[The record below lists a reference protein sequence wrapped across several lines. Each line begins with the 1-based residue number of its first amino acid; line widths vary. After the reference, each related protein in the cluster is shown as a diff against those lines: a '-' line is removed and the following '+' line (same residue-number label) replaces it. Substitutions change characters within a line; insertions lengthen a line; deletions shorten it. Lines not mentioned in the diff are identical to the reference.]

1 MGRLEVSIAS
11 APLAR
16 GHALDLDNVSQVFQG
31 QGGAA
36 PVMALQPSSFQVK
49 PGEFVGLVGP
59 SGCGKTTVLNMFGG
73 IVKPSH
79 GRVTVGGKPARE
91 GHPEVGYLM
100 ARDSLLPW
108 RTALANAVLPLE
120 LKGVPKAEAV
130 HRGSEILAAVG
141 LGNFLHSYP
150 SQLSHG
156 MRQRV
161 AVARTLVSNPG
172 TVLMDEPFSALDAE
186 TRLKLQAEFLR
197 LWEAHKST
205 VVFVT
210 HDLAEA
216 IIMCDR
222 ILVFSARPGRIVA
235 SFDIDLPRPRQVL
248 ELQGNDKYQAMFRE
262 IWSIFRKELQ

>member
-1 MGRLEVSIAS
+1 MNAVLEEKS
-11 APLAR
+11 LQL
-16 GHALDLDNVSQVFQG
+16 GHELVLDNVSQVFKG
-31 QGGAA
+31 HNGTG
-36 PVMALQPSSFQVK
+36 PVTALLPTTIHVK

-59 SGCGKTTVLNMFGG
+59 SGCGKTTALNMIGG
-73 IVKPSH
+73 IVKPTQ
-79 GRVTVGGKPARE
+79 GRVLVGGKPARE

-108 RTALANAVLPLE
+108 RTAQANVALPLE
-120 LKGVPKAEAV
+120 LKNVSKAEANQ
-130 HRGSEILAAVG
+130 RSAEMLSAVG
-141 LGNFLHSYP
+141 LGNFLSSYP

-197 LWEAHKST
+197 LWDAHKSS

-235 SFDIDLPRPRQVL
+235 NFEIDLPRPRQVL
-248 ELQGNDKYQAMFRE
+248 ELQGNPKYQEMFRE
-262 IWSIFRKELQ
+262 IWSIFKQELK

>member
-1 MGRLEVSIAS
+1 MSAVLNERPIQLGHELRLE
-11 APLAR
+11 
-16 GHALDLDNVSQVFQG
+16 NVSQVFQG
-31 QGGAA
+31 QSGSG
-36 PVMALQPSSFQVK
+36 PVIALQPTSIHVK

-59 SGCGKTTVLNMFGG
+59 SGCGKTTALNMIGG
-73 IVKPSH
+73 LVKPTQ
-79 GRVTVGGKPARE
+79 GRVLVGGKPARE

-108 RTALANAVLPLE
+108 RTAQGNVVLPLE
-120 LKGVPKAEAV
+120 LKGVPKQEAQQ
-130 HRGSEILAAVG
+130 RAADMLSAVG
-141 LGNFLHSYP
+141 LGSFLDSYP

-161 AVARTLVSNPG
+161 AVARTLVSDPG

-197 LWEAHKST
+197 LWDAHKST

-216 IIMCDR
+216 IVMCDR
-222 ILVFSARPGRIVA
+222 ILVFSARPGKVVA
-235 SFDIDLPRPRQVL
+235 NFEIDLPRPRQVL
-248 ELQGNDKYQAMFRE
+248 DLQGNAKYQELFRE
-262 IWSIFRKELQ
+262 IWSIFKRELK

>member
-1 MGRLEVSIAS
+1 MSTLLMERPLQLGHELQLE
-11 APLAR
+11 
-16 GHALDLDNVSQVFQG
+16 NVSQTFKGQNG
-31 QGGAA
+31 QGT
-36 PVMALQPSSFQVK
+36 VTALLPTNIHVK

-59 SGCGKTTVLNMFGG
+59 SGCGKTTALNMIGG
-73 IVKPSH
+73 IVKPTH
-79 GRVTVGGKPARE
+79 GRVLVGGKPARE

-108 RTALANAVLPLE
+108 RTAQANVVLPLE
-120 LKGVPKAEAV
+120 LKGVPKPEAQE
-130 HRGSEILAAVG
+130 RAADILKAVG
-141 LGNFLHSYP
+141 LGSFLDAYP

-172 TVLMDEPFSALDAE
+172 TILMDEPFSALDAE

-197 LWEAHKST
+197 LWDAHKST

-222 ILVFSARPGRIVA
+222 ILVFSARPGKIVA
-235 SFDIDLPRPRQVL
+235 NFEIDLPRPRQVL
-248 ELQGNDKYQAMFRE
+248 ELQGNAQYQELFRE
-262 IWSIFRKELQ
+262 IWSIFRRELK

>member
-1 MGRLEVSIAS
+1 MSAAIEERTTQLGHELRLE
-11 APLAR
+11 
-16 GHALDLDNVSQVFQG
+16 NVSQLFPARG
-31 QGGAA
+31 SAGA
-36 PVMALQPSSFQVK
+36 VVALQPTSMHLK

-59 SGCGKTTVLNMFGG
+59 SGCGKTTALNMFGG
-73 IVKPSH
+73 LVKPTQ
-79 GRVTVGGKPARE
+79 GRVLIGGKPARE

-108 RTALANAVLPLE
+108 RTAHANVILPLE
-120 LKGVPKAEAV
+120 LKGVPKHEAAQ
-130 HRGSEILAAVG
+130 RAADILTAVG
-141 LGNFLHSYP
+141 LGSFLDSFP

-197 LWEAHKST
+197 LWEVHRST

-222 ILVFSARPGRIVA
+222 ILVFSARPGKVVA
-235 SFDIDLPRPRQVL
+235 EFKIDLPRPRQVL
-248 ELQGNDKYQAMFRE
+248 DLQSNPKYQELFAE
-262 IWSIFRKELQ
+262 IWSIFRKELK